1 MSSPSRALPTTQNFN
16 HYPINRSGVASNI
29 DATPLYYPCIGLAST
44 SPYSYAGLFHDE
56 EVVVFLAFLDKDIL
70 VVEEH
75 RCGGGEVYV
84 GHLLLI
90 D

>member
-1 MSSPSRALPTTQNFN
+1 MEVRPPTCKGSPSRG
-16 HYPINRSGVASNI
+16 R
-29 DATPLYYPCIGLAST
+29 GLATT

-75 RCGGGEVYV
+75 RRGGGEVYV
-84 GHLLLI
+84 GHLLLV

>member
-44 SPYSYAGLFHDE
+44 SPYCYALIRRY
-56 EVVVFLAFLDKDIL
+56 LDALTGVGASGNSPAPHRSKDTKGQMVISIS
-70 VVEEH
+70 
-75 RCGGGEVYV
+75 RQG
-84 GHLLLI
+84 
-90 D
+90 